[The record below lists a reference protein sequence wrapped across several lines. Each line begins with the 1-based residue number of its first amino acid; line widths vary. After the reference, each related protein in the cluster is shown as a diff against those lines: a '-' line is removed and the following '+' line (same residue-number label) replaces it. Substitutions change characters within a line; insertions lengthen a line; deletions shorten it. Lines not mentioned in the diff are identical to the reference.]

1 MEKIPPPHPNT
12 HTLLSEAAQGLTNEW
27 CQGVRAVSSE
37 EEEGEAET
45 SHTMLKMENN
55 LIRERR
61 GTSSSGTNASFDGRT
76 VSPTLLV

>member
-1 MEKIPPPHPNT
+1 M
-12 HTLLSEAAQGLTNEW
+12 QRRTNEW
-27 CQGVRAVSSE
+27 YQGVRAVSSE

-61 GTSSSGTNASFDGRT
+61 GTSSSGSNASFDGRT
-76 VSPTLLV
+76 ASPTLLVYITSYIVQVVVVDFIM

>member
-1 MEKIPPPHPNT
+1 MKLAGIEM
-12 HTLLSEAAQGLTNEW
+12 QRRTNEW
-27 CQGVRAVSSE
+27 YQGVRAVSSE

-61 GTSSSGTNASFDGRT
+61 GTSSRLSGSNASYDGRT
-76 VSPTLLV
+76 ASLTLLV

>member
-1 MEKIPPPHPNT
+1 M
-12 HTLLSEAAQGLTNEW
+12 
-27 CQGVRAVSSE
+27 SSE

-61 GTSSSGTNASFDGRT
+61 GTSSSGSNASFDGRT
-76 VSPTLLV
+76 ASPRLRVYD